1 MTTHLQMSHLT
12 PWADSL
18 ASPSSTHLCVSL
30 YCEAGSQQSVSTP
43 PLNIMNCVN
52 IHHQQQTS
60 SLSPVILGRF
70 SVISLGLMCG
80 EGECFESIAM
90 SRDGVND
97 WFREDPELFLDDPEP
112 LPEDLFFLY
121 VNLFF
126 KVDVAEEGS

>member
-1 MTTHLQMSHLT
+1 
-12 PWADSL
+12 
-18 ASPSSTHLCVSL
+18 
-30 YCEAGSQQSVSTP
+30 
-43 PLNIMNCVN
+43 
-52 IHHQQQTS
+52 
-60 SLSPVILGRF
+60 
-70 SVISLGLMCG
+70 MCG